1 MELKEKTVDELQTR
15 QEELRASINDSE
27 SLEVLEEMRSEFDAI
42 KEELELRKEEAAKK
56 AEIRAAVAEGEGEVI
71 KTFDNMEERKIMTNT
86 EIRNSA
92 EYIEAFAN
100 YCKTGEDTECRA
112 LLSDAANGTVPVP
125 AFVEGIIAE
134 RVKASAILSRVRK
147 TAAPGIL
154 KVGFEIDAPE
164 AELHAEGGAAVD
176 EEALSLG
183 IVTMNPASFKKW
195 VSFSDELMDN
205 SRAFIEYIYDEITRG
220 IIKAE
225 EKAVISAI
233 LAAPQTATA
242 SAPAVAKTGSAAGAI
257 TDLVDARALLSGAA
271 EDIVVIVSPADYA
284 TYKGLQ
290 MAANYGVDPF
300 DGHEVIVSEYA
311 TAPIVGDLYGVTLNQ
326 PKGDSIEFKLDD
338 KTLMTSDIV
347 RLLGRQPAAIAVTG
361 NLFFAK
367 VSA

>member
-1 MELKEKTVDELQTR
+1 MDFKTMEIEAL
-15 QEELRASINDSE
+15 EERKNQI
-27 SLEVLEEMRSEFDAI
+27 LEEIEAPEADLDALEEEMRGI
-42 KEELELRKEEAAKK
+42 KAEMEERAAEEAQK
-56 AEIRAAVAEGEGEVI
+56 AEVRELVAQGEGEVI
-71 KTFDNMEERKIMTNT
+71 ESFENVEERKIMTNT

-92 EYIEAFAN
+92 EYIEAFAT
-100 YCKTGEDTECRA
+100 YCKTGKDAECRS
-112 LLSDAANGTVPVP
+112 LLSDAASGTVPVP

-134 RVKASAILSRVRK
+134 RVKASKILARVRK
-147 TAAPGIL
+147 VSAPGIL

-164 AELHAEGGAAVD
+164 AAFHEEGGEAVT
-176 EEALSLG
+176 EEDLTLG

-225 EKAVISAI
+225 EKAVIDAI

-242 SAPAVAKTGSAAGAI
+242 SAPAVAKTGAAVSAI
-257 TDLVDARALLSGAA
+257 DDLVSARALLSGAA

-284 TYKGLQ
+284 AYKSLQ

-311 TAPIVGDLYGVTLNQ
+311 TVPIVGDLYGVTINQ

-347 RLLGRQPAAIAVTG
+347 RLLGRQPAAVAVTG